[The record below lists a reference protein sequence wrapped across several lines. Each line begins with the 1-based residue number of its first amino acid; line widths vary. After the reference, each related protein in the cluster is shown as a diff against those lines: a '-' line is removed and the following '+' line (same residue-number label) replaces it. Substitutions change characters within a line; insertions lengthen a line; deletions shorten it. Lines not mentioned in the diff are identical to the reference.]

1 MNLITACSNH
11 GMRPISEKILN
22 VTRAILQTFTC
33 FVTIHIKKGPLTYS
47 RFVPLAALFW

>member
-22 VTRAILQTFTC
+22 VTRAILLKFRPSHASSQF
-33 FVTIHIKKGPLTYS
+33 ILRKGL
-47 RFVPLAALFW
+47 